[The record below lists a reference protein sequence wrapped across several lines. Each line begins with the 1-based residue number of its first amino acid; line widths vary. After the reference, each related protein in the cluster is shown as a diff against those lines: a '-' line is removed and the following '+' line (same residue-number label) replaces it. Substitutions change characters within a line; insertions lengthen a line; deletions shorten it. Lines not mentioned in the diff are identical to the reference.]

1 MTALFFTAI
10 RAAVLEAFLLSLLG
24 APQGTLAKG
33 ISFFESNLD
42 FPEEDIQIT
51 HQYGTLS
58 AESPNVTLHV
68 DDLLSKDN
76 GEAEQVTAT
85 APEVEELAELAAAK
99 ASVGYIVGPMP
110 LLTLPSKEI
119 GKEDA
124 ASGVPSP
131 GTSPASEPT
140 GDAASAVPS
149 AFEPSKSSYSTD
161 QSEVR
166 RRPGFLE
173 SSLQDSRPV
182 HLGKSLVTAFLSVSA
197 RISQMGILS
206 AQVWGASITV
216 GLLFVLLL
224 IGQAATATAELY
236 KKSMGLYVSFYDEAL
251 ARCRRARDNSM
262 RCCTDLCH
270 MGAGSGCH
278 DKTVAGVPPD
288 DKDNAENSEPK
299 LDCRTARAVEDLPL
313 CTASEVQWRLPWL
326 LHLPKPLSSRQLLRL
341 EACIEGPSG
350 SSTSL
355 CAPLSGQ
362 TCVLYSVAVTRQLHE
377 GMHPAP
383 VAFAS
388 ACVDFVIS
396 LRDAPDVRI
405 NVKGKHVSLF
415 HMRLGSLQERQR
427 FSAAPTSWQ
436 EFVLEHLASA
446 AGNDGQTSS
455 SIYSNNATLEF
466 QEYALV
472 VGVPTTFVGELHRDT
487 DGSLSLTPL
496 QRGGLSR
503 ELSDPDLD
511 SCTAGSSTSP
521 VPPRRQP
528 LLCDKD
534 QALIASASS
543 TPALPDCWD
552 NIFASDDPVLLGSNS
567 KSIRE
572 ACHELGFP

>member
-1 MTALFFTAI
+1 MTALFFIAT
-10 RAAVLEAFLLSLLG
+10 RAAALEAFLLCLLG
-24 APQGTLAKG
+24 APHGTFAKG
-33 ISFFESNLD
+33 LTFFESKLD
-42 FPEEDIQIT
+42 FPEEDVQIT
-51 HQYGTLS
+51 HEFGTLS
-58 AESPNVTLHV
+58 AESPNVQSTHV
-68 DDLLSKDN
+68 DDLLAKDN
-76 GEAEQVTAT
+76 GEAEQVAGT
-85 APEVEELAELAAAK
+85 APEVEELVKLAAAR

-110 LLTLPSKEI
+110 LLTSPSKES

-124 ASGVPSP
+124 ARGVPP
-131 GTSPASEPT
+131 PASEPST
-140 GDAASAVPS
+140 T
-149 AFEPSKSSYSTD
+149 SYSTD
-161 QSEVR
+161 QPELR
-166 RRPGFLE
+166 RRTGFLQ
-173 SSLQDSRPV
+173 SSLKDSTPLN
-182 HLGKSLVTAFLSVSA
+182 LGKSLVRAFFAVSA

-216 GLLFVLLL
+216 GLLFVLLI
-224 IGQAATATAELY
+224 IGQAATATAGFY
-236 KKSMGLYVSFYDEAL
+236 KKSMGLYLSFYDEAL

-262 RCCTDLCH
+262 RCCTDFYH
-270 MGAGSGCH
+270 MGAGSVCH
-278 DKTVAGVPPD
+278 DMTVAGVPPD
-288 DKDNAENSEPK
+288 DQDDANNSEPRP
-299 LDCRTARAVEDLPL
+299 DCRTARAQVEDLPL

-326 LHLPKPLSSRQLLRL
+326 LYLPKPLSSRQLLRL

-355 CAPLSGQ
+355 SAPLSGQ

-427 FSAAPTSWQ
+427 FSAVSTSWQ
-436 EFVLEHLASA
+436 EFVLGHLASA
-446 AGNDGQTSS
+446 AGNEGKTSS

-472 VGVPTTFVGELHRDT
+472 VGVPATFVGELHRDT

-521 VPPRRQP
+521 VAPRRQP

-534 QALIASASS
+534 QALTASASS

-567 KSIRE
+567 KSVRE